1 MDLEL
6 TGKIAIV
13 GGSSKG
19 IGLAAAHSLAR
30 DGGKVTLVAR
40 HGDELQTASSKLQ
53 LEVGGNAV
61 LAVVGDLSDPAD
73 IQSVFDATIAR
84 WGRVDIIVNNLGGPP
99 PGELMDFTDGQWQS
113 AFDLNFSSAMR
124 MNRLVLPGMIERQHG
139 RIIAVLSKTI
149 KEPEDRLGLS
159 TVARSAL
166 SSYSK
171 LLAQEVAGNGITVNN
186 VLPGS
191 VATDRLHSVIRM
203 QAKANSR
210 SIAEQ
215 EVFRL
220 ASVPAGRF
228 GDPAELGDLIAFL
241 ASARAGFITA
251 QNIAA
256 DGGQIKGLSA

>member
-1 MDLEL
+1 LDLEL

-19 IGLAAAHSLAR
+19 IGLAAARSLAR
-30 DGGKVTLVAR
+30 DGSKVTLVAR

-139 RIIAVLSKTI
+139 RIIAVLSKAI

-191 VATDRLHSVIRM
+191 VATDRLHSVIEM

>member
-1 MDLEL
+1 MDLGL

-19 IGLAAAHSLAR
+19 IGLAVAQSLVR
-30 DGGKVTLVAR
+30 EGSHVTIVAR
-40 HGDELQTASSKLQ
+40 HGDELEAAASKLRAKTHA
-53 LEVGGNAV
+53 GAV
-61 LAVVGDLSDPAD
+61 LNIVGDLSNPKD
-73 IQSVFDATIAR
+73 ILRVFDETIAR
-84 WGRVDIIVNNLGGPP
+84 WRRVDIVINNLGGPP
-99 PGELMDFTDGQWQS
+99 AGELMDFSDDQWQS

-124 MNRLVLPGMIERQHG
+124 MNRLALPGMIERGHG
-139 RIIAVLSKTI
+139 RIIAVLSKAI

-191 VATDRLHSVIRM
+191 VATERLRSVIAV
-203 QAKANSR
+203 QATANNR
-210 SIAEQ
+210 TIDEQ
-215 EVFRL
+215 EAFRL
-220 ASVPAGRF
+220 ASVPAARF
-228 GDPAELGDLIAFL
+228 GDPSELGDLIAFL
-241 ASARAGFITA
+241 ASDRAGFITA
-251 QNIAA
+251 QNIAV

>member
-19 IGLAAAHSLAR
+19 IGFAAAHSIAR
-30 DGGKVTLVAR
+30 EGGKVTIVAR
-40 HGDELQTASSKLQ
+40 HGDELEAAATRLRAQASDD
-53 LEVGGNAV
+53 AV
-61 LAVVGDLSDPAD
+61 LAVVGDLASPED
-73 IQSVFDATIAR
+73 IQRVFDETVAR
-84 WGRVDIIVNNLGGPP
+84 WGRVDIVVNNLGGPP
-99 PGELMDFTDGQWQS
+99 PGDLMDFTDDQWQS
-113 AFDLNFSSAMR
+113 AFDLSFSSAMR

-139 RIIAVLSKTI
+139 RVIAVLSKTI

-171 LLAQEVAGNGITVNN
+171 LLAQDVAGNGITVNN

-191 VATDRLHSVIRM
+191 VATDRLQSVIGM
-203 QAKANSR
+203 QAKANDR
-210 SIAEQ
+210 TVEEQ
-215 EVFRL
+215 EAFRL